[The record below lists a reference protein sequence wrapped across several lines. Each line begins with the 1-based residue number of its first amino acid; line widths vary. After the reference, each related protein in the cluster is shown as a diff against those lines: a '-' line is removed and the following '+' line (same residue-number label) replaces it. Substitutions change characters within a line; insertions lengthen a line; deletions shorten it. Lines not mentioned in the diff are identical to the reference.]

1 MYDNNSTNNNISIIV
16 SLYDVFSICFMI
28 SSTIYYYFLQ
38 FINSIFI
45 LSTTS
50 SFNNY
55 SSLFLII
62 FM

>member
-1 MYDNNSTNNNISIIV
+1 MYDNNSTNNNISMIV
-16 SLYDVFSICFMI
+16 SLYDVFIICFMI

-50 SFNNY
+50 SFNN
-55 SSLFLII
+55 
-62 FM
+62 